1 MSNRRRAPG
10 GTPPIQ
16 PRPIEIHSDGL
27 VKEVSLE
34 DIVIRR
40 LAEANAQSFDVLLGA
55 TDEGDPRSFPA
66 NAGEF
71 AARWN
76 RWPPQRRENW
86 LKAMIESSEIAIR
99 CLQEHGR

>member
-1 MSNRRRAPG
+1 MSNRRRARQAPV
-10 GTPPIQ
+10 IQ
-16 PRPIEIHSDGL
+16 RSTGQFVREPVE
-27 VKEVSLE
+27 LE
-34 DIVIRR
+34 DIVTRR

-76 RWPPQRRENW
+76 RWTPQRRENW